1 MSKRDTIILIEDIL
15 LSINKIENYIC
26 NIQSYEEFIKND
38 IVVDAVLR
46 NLEVL
51 GEAANKISL
60 ELKNKYTEIP
70 WKRVIGLRNI
80 VIHGY
85 FIVDLSIIWKI
96 INEQSPA
103 LKTQIITI
111 KHDHI

>member
-15 LSINKIENYIC
+15 LSINKIENYIG

-46 NLEVL
+46 NLEII

-60 ELKNKYTEIP
+60 ELKN
-70 WKRVIGLRNI
+70 
-80 VIHGY
+80 
-85 FIVDLSIIWKI
+85 
-96 INEQSPA
+96 
-103 LKTQIITI
+103 QIITI

>member
-46 NLEVL
+46 NLEII

-60 ELKNKYTEIP
+60 ELKN
-70 WKRVIGLRNI
+70 
-80 VIHGY
+80 
-85 FIVDLSIIWKI
+85 
-96 INEQSPA
+96 
-103 LKTQIITI
+103 QIITI

>member
-1 MSKRDTIILIEDIL
+1 MSKQDTIILIEDIL

-96 INEQSPA
+96 INEQLPA